1 MSERISKMVF
11 DNQICVFTL
20 RDGFAI
26 LLVSTKNTER
36 RLTMIRR
43 EKGFKRYA
51 KQRERAFT
59 DPLIREDEPKQVEER
74 RARMARV
81 YKEEC
86 KDGKTT
92 IKTFCCD

>member
-1 MSERISKMVF
+1 
-11 DNQICVFTL
+11 
-20 RDGFAI
+20 
-26 LLVSTKNTER
+26 
-36 RLTMIRR
+36 MIRR

-51 KQRERAFT
+51 KQRERALT
-59 DPLIREDEPKQVEER
+59 DPLIREDELAQVEER